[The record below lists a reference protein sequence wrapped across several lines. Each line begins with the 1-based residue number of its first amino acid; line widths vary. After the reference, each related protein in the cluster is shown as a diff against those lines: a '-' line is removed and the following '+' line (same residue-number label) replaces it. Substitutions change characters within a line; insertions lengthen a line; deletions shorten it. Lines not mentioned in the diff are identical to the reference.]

1 MIYDNELNLIV
12 KDLCFLKVYILKV
25 VIQKSLI
32 IDNCIND
39 YLLVNL

>member
-1 MIYDNELNLIV
+1 MTYDNELNSIV
-12 KDLCFLKVYILKV
+12 KDLRPFKVYTLKV